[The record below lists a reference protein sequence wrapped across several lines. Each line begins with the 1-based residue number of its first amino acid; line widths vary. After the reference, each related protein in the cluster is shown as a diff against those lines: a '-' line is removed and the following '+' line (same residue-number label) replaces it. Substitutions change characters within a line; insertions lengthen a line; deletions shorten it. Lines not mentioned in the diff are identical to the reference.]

1 MQKESS
7 KIIFL
12 LGDFDIDLLDYE
24 ISDSINNF
32 IDTLSSN
39 DFSPLLL
46 PTKISKTLTLDDN
59 IFSNSTSSEEIEL
72 FLNHQFFLV
81 KIPVIK

>member
-7 KIIFL
+7 KRIFL

-39 DFSPLLL
+39 VFSPLLL
-46 PTKISKTLTLDDN
+46 PTKISKTLTLDD
-59 IFSNSTSSEEIEL
+59 IFSNSTSLEEIEL
-72 FLNHQFFLV
+72 FSNHQFLSQKFQ
-81 KIPVIK
+81 

>member
-7 KIIFL
+7 KRIFL

-39 DFSPLLL
+39 VFSPLLL

-59 IFSNSTSSEEIEL
+59 IFSNSTSLEEIEL
-72 FLNHQFFLV
+72 FSNHQFLSQKFQ
-81 KIPVIK
+81 